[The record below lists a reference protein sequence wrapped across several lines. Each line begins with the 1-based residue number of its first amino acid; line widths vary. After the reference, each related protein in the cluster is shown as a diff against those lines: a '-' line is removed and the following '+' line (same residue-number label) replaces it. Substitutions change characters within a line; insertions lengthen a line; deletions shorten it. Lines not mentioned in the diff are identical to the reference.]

1 MSWLS
6 NKNLS
11 MFTRLA
17 SPEGL
22 LMVYCTFS
30 PSARAFYGIKSFAP
44 GLSPLERAVGSLF
57 YFEAGFP

>member
-1 MSWLS
+1 
-6 NKNLS
+6 